1 MNKLNRRNFLKAGGA
16 AVAATGFMAYA
27 PLSFGASKKVVIV
40 GGGMAGTTA
49 AKYIRMMDDSVE
61 VTLIEAN
68 PDYYTCFMSNEVITG
83 HRDINNI
90 KFGYDGVKGHGVNV
104 VIDKVTGID
113 AEKKVVM
120 TAGGTKHSYDR
131 CIVAPGISFKWDT
144 IEGYDEKVAE
154 TITHAWK
161 AGPQTV
167 TLQNQLKDMKDGGT
181 VVIGTPPNPF
191 RCPPGPYERISL
203 IADYLQTHKPKSK
216 IIVLDPKDKFS
227 KFGWFMSAW
236 KRHYGYGTDNSMIEW
251 IKGSDGGVITSVD
264 AATNTVEAVAGSFKG
279 DVVNIIPPQ
288 KAGTIADVVGL
299 SNADGWCPVEGKTFE
314 STLHA
319 NIHVVGDAALASPM
333 PKSGYA
339 ASSQGKVAA
348 AAVVA
353 LLNGEDAPHPTY
365 VNTCYSV
372 VKPGEGISVAA
383 VYGYGEGKIFKVK
396 GAGGLTPNDEIDLD
410 SRAREEK
417 YGHSWFNNI
426 TADTFG

>member
-1 MNKLNRRNFLKAGGA
+1 MSTMNRRNFLKVGGGIA
-16 AVAATGFMAYA
+16 AATGILSYA
-27 PLSFGASKKVVIV
+27 PFSLAAGKKVVIV
-40 GGGMAGTTA
+40 GGGMAGTVA
-49 AKYIRMMDDSVE
+49 AKYIRMMDSSVE

-90 KFGYDGVKGHGVNV
+90 KFGYDGVKGHGINV

-113 AEKKVVM
+113 AEKKVVS
-120 TAGGTKHSYDR
+120 TAGGTNHSYDR
-131 CIVAPGISFKWDT
+131 CIVAPGINFRWDQ
-144 IEGYDEKVAE
+144 IEGYDETVAE

-167 TLQNQLKDMKDGGT
+167 TLQKQLMDMKDGGT
-181 VVIGTPPNPF
+181 VIIATPPNPF
-191 RCPPGPYERISL
+191 RCPPGPYERVSL

-216 IIVLDPKDKFS
+216 ILVLDPKNKFS

-236 KRHYGYGTDNSMIEW
+236 KRHYGYDTDNSMIEW
-251 IKGSDGGVITSVD
+251 VKADDGGLVTSVD
-264 AATNTVEAVAGSFKG
+264 VKNMTVEAMAGSFKG
-279 DVVNIIPPQ
+279 DVINIIPAQ
-288 KAGTIADVVGL
+288 KAGTIADVAGL
-299 SNADGWCPVEGKTFE
+299 SNADGWCPVDHKTFE
-314 STLHA
+314 STIHKD
-319 NIHVVGDAALASPM
+319 IHVVGDAAVASPM

-339 ASSQGKVAA
+339 ANSQGKVVA

-353 LLNGEDAPHPTY
+353 MLDGQDAPHPTY

-383 VYGYGEGKIFKVK
+383 VYAYDGSKITKVK
-396 GAGGLTPNDEIDLD
+396 GAGGLTPNEEIDLD
-410 SRAREEK
+410 MRAREEK

>member
-1 MNKLNRRNFLKAGGA
+1 MNNMNRRNFLKAGS
-16 AVAATGFMAYA
+16 AVAAATGLMSYA

-40 GGGMAGTTA
+40 GGGMGGATA
-49 AKYIRMMDDSVE
+49 AKYIRMLDDTVE
-61 VTLIEAN
+61 VTLIDAN
-68 PDYYTCFMSNEVITG
+68 PNYYTCFMSNEVIVG
-83 HRDINNI
+83 HRDIDNI
-90 KFGYDGVKGHGVNV
+90 KFGYEGLKAHGINV

-113 AEKKVVM
+113 ADKKVVS
-120 TAGGTKHSYDR
+120 TASGNHSYDR
-131 CIVAPGISFKWDT
+131 CIVAPGISFKYDE
-144 IEGYDEKVAE
+144 IEGYDETVAE

-167 TLQNQLKDMKDGGT
+167 TLQNQLSDMQDGGT
-181 VVIGTPPNPF
+181 VVIATPPNPF

-203 IADYLQTHKPKSK
+203 IADYLTTNKPKSK

-236 KRHYGYGTDNSMIEW
+236 KRHYGYDTDNSMIEW
-251 IKGSDGGVITSVD
+251 ISASDGGMVTSVD
-264 AATNTVEAVAGSFKG
+264 AANMTVSAIAGEFKG
-279 DVVNIIPPQ
+279 DVINIIPAQ
-288 KAGTIADVVGL
+288 KAGTIAEVAGL
-299 SNADGWCPVEGKTFE
+299 TNGDGWCPVEGKTFE
-314 STLHA
+314 SSLHA
-319 NIHVVGDAALASPM
+319 NIHVIGDAAIASPM

-339 ASSQGKVAA
+339 ASSEGKVAA

-353 LLNGEDAPHPTY
+353 LLNGQDAPHPTY

-383 VYGYGEGKIFKVK
+383 VYAYEEGKIVKVK